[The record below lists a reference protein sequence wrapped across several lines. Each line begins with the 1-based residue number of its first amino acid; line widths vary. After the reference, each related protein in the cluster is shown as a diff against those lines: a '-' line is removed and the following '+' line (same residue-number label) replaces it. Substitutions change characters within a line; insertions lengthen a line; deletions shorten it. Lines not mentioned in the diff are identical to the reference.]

1 MTLNEHNGALAST
14 QRSRELTELDTVLG
28 LRPESTAVASG
39 REHSPAGYTPPVSP
53 EGERELEDLRAQLAL
68 VRQRTA
74 LLSDPAWSAEPSP
87 QERAAE
93 RDTAAKIREMGREN
107 RLAAALA
114 EGRLSAREQRM
125 DGRLA
130 RLALSDRLWS
140 RRAQARRLRL
150 MDPTSR
156 LASLHRTH
164 VASSAAL
171 LSVAL
176 AGIAWTSAGVHH
188 ALVGPGGSVLAYAV
202 EPIFSIPLLVIMSVA
217 ARAAQFGRVFPPPA
231 QRTKVH
237 ALKGF
242 LLAATVALNISSVVP
257 GTGQWVDLTTLLAH
271 LVPPLLIVV
280 AVMLQPLV
288 AGFLA
293 ELLTD
298 TYVGPDAP
306 VPPRLDTDEVD
317 TLQLVH
323 RVQAAMARGELQAWS
338 DGLPSITA
346 IRDFLRCEK
355 RRAQRVSDALAILSR
370 GTHQGGHA
378 A

>member
-14 QRSRELTELDTVLG
+14 PRSRELTEIDTVLG
-28 LRPESTAVASG
+28 LRPESTAVGSG

-53 EGERELEDLRAQLAL
+53 EGARELEDLRAQLAL

-74 LLSDPAWSAEPSP
+74 LLSDPAWSAEPAP

-93 RDTAAKIREMGREN
+93 RETAAKIREMGREN

-125 DGRLA
+125 DARLA

-176 AGIAWTSAGVHH
+176 AGIAWTAAGVHH

-231 QRTKVH
+231 QRGKVH

-323 RVQAAMARGELQAWS
+323 RVQAAMARGELPAWS

>member
-1 MTLNEHNGALAST
+1 MMHTEPNGTTLAELPA
-14 QRSRELTELDTVLG
+14 REPREP
-28 LRPESTAVASG
+28 RPATAV
-39 REHSPAGYTPPVSP
+39 TPVSP
-53 EGERELEDLRAQLAL
+53 EGARELEQLRADLAL
-68 VRQRTA
+68 KRERTE
-74 LLSDPAWSAEPSP
+74 LLSDPAWLAELSP

-93 RDTAAKIREMGREN
+93 RETAARIRGMGREN

-114 EGRLSAREQRM
+114 DGRLSAREQRM
-125 DGRLA
+125 DARLA

-150 MDPTSR
+150 LDPTSR

-171 LSVAL
+171 ISVAL

-188 ALVGPGGSVLAYAV
+188 ALVGPEGTVLAYAV

-231 QRTKVH
+231 ERNKVH

-242 LLAATVALNISSVVP
+242 LLTATVLLNISSVVP
-257 GTGQWVDLTTLLAH
+257 GTGRWVDLTTLLAH

-293 ELLTD
+293 DLLTE
-298 TYVGPDAP
+298 TSIGPDAP
-306 VPPRLDTDEVD
+306 VPPRLDPHELD

-323 RVQAAMARGELQAWS
+323 RVQTAMARGDLPAWS
-338 DGLPSITA
+338 GGLPSTTA
-346 IRDFLRCEK
+346 VRDFLRCEK
-355 RRAQRVSDALAILSR
+355 RRAQRVSDALLILS
-370 GTHQGGHA
+370 GATLQGGHA